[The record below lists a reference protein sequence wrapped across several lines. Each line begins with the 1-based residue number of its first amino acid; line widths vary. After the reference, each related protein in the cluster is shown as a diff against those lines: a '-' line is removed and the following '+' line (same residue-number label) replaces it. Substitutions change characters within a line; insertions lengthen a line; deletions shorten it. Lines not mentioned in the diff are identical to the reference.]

1 MQIIPMS
8 PNIHTIPA
16 VDKAFNTAV
25 AEEAAKTAAPGEMPE
40 TGTFL
45 DALTGL
51 WDQAADAQA
60 QKSEDMMNIMLG
72 DTESLETVQMN
83 IAKAEI
89 ATELLVNVK
98 NAVVDAYNE
107 IMRMSV

>member
-8 PNIHTIPA
+8 PTIHTIA
-16 VDKAFNTAV
+16 AADRLFGNVQTA
-25 AEEAAKTAAPGEMPE
+25 EAPDSTEASLK

-51 WDQAADAQA
+51 WDQAYEAQA

-72 DTESLETVQMN
+72 DTDNLEEIQMN

-89 ATELLVNVK
+89 STELLVNIK

-107 IMRMSV
+107 IMRMSI